1 MPDDDRFLLLNDL
14 PVEDRAAD
22 LLGTADVAGKLADLI
37 HGSRSNTPFVL
48 AIDGRW
54 GTGKSTLMR
63 QLANALGER
72 EQVEVVW
79 FNAWTASGANA
90 LNGMVRLVLDRLLLE
105 ENIRGENLLSFGD
118 GPVEIIHTREVGGLA
133 VAVASDEEHNG
144 SGRMHPQKRRQLVE
158 AEAIRRRRERAD

>member
-90 LNGMVRLVLDRLLLE
+90 LNGMVRLVLDRLDR
-105 ENIRGENLLSFGD
+105 N
-118 GPVEIIHTREVGGLA
+118 VV
-133 VAVASDEEHNG
+133 
-144 SGRMHPQKRRQLVE
+144 RRSVRSL
-158 AEAIRRRRERAD
+158 RRRGLLTGRARVGLTALARFVGADRVVDELWQRMAADAKARPEA